1 MNISIMAFGIAKDL
15 VGGRTITFEIESGD
29 TVSHVLERLRVS
41 FPDLKKLD
49 SLLVAINEEYAESSY
64 VVQSDDEL
72 VLIPP
77 VSGG

>member
-15 VGGRTITFEIESGD
+15 VGGRTIDFEIEFGD
-29 TVSHVLERLRVS
+29 TVGQVLDSLNHT
-41 FPDLKKLD
+41 FPELKKLD
-49 SLLVAINEEYAESSY
+49 SLLIAVNEEYAELSY
-64 VVQSDDEL
+64 VIQSKDEL